1 VNYKILISLI
11 LVCLCS
17 SSCGIKNDVNNT
29 RREHPHLTKPG
40 STYQDTLLVTNAS
53 AIFYQPDSIQLEKI
67 RTVTDERIF
76 KGSMHEFFYQQR
88 NAHLFLKQYWPQLR
102 IIEAKNIR
110 YLQFIKAD
118 KHSEIIDLDKK
129 NDAYGMFLFDP
140 AKSALLID
148 MTNIETQVP
157 DYFKRD

>member
-1 VNYKILISLI
+1 M
-11 LVCLCS
+11 
-17 SSCGIKNDVNNT
+17 KNDAT
-29 RREHPHLTKPG
+29 KTKSEHLHLAKPG
-40 STYQDTLLVTNAS
+40 STYQDTLEITTAS

-88 NAHLFLKQYWPQLR
+88 NAHLFLKEYWPKLK

-110 YLQFIKAD
+110 YLQFIKAGN
-118 KHSEIIDLDKK
+118 HPEIIDLDRK

-140 AKSALLID
+140 AQSPLLVD